1 MSRRWRGGSRWD
13 IFCFRKAF
21 ESVPHD
27 SLRSRLKK
35 YGLDQ
40 CAQHFWLGQTLTLFL
55 CEAEPICCSPCSDGC
70 QCLVQ
75 AQERAWGRDW
85 LILWGQVHQQRHR
98 VGSKQGWAALAQ
110 SSPSGSPGS
119 SQIPGPGS
127 SELAAPRAEVFIVMW
142 VPCQAG
148 VWAGILLVCPGAL
161 FSCLINH
168 RWDLTKSWL
177 RVCGKTRMHLEGRDQ
192 IF

>member
-21 ESVPHD
+21 ETVPHD

-35 YGLDQ
+35 YGVDQ
-40 CAQHFWLGQTLTLFL
+40 CAQHFWLGQALTLFL
-55 CEAEPICCSPCSDGC
+55 HEAEPICSDGC
-70 QCLVQ
+70 RCLVQ
-75 AQERAWGRDW
+75 AHKGAWGRDLMDFW
-85 LILWGQVHQQRHR
+85 EGRAMSRALGGLP
-98 VGSKQGWAALAQ
+98 LAQ

-119 SQIPGPGS
+119 SQIPAPGS
-127 SELAAPRAEVFIVMW
+127 SELAVPHFIGMW

-148 VWAGILLVCPGAL
+148 IWAGILLVCPGVL

-168 RWDLTKSWL
+168 RWDLTKNSL
-177 RVCGKTRMHLEGRDQ
+177 KICGKTRMHFEGRDQ
-192 IF
+192 VF